1 MALLTNLMM
10 RLQPIETSQFKSIN
24 YYNIKIYNYIYIV
37 IHIRIIIMKMNKKQ
51 IMKYVTIITTK

>member
-1 MALLTNLMM
+1 MM